1 MTCAEFQRELPD
13 FLEDDGAS
21 ELRAHLNVCPICS
34 GLVASLQSIV
44 NEARLLQDSAEPSPR
59 VWNSIEIALRREGLI
74 RQPQPQVH
82 RSILPSLTRRWGYA
96 AWLVPTAAAILVG
109 AAFFL
114 YQRPGAR
121 RSVAD
126 NSRPQVISAV
136 VSSGNASDASD
147 EQLLQEV
154 SARAPMMRTAY
165 ESNLRD
171 VNAYIRDAQDSV
183 NANPND
189 QEAQQ
194 ALLDAYGQKS
204 MIYEMALDRS
214 LQ

>member
-1 MTCAEFQRELPD
+1 MTCAEFQRVLPD
-13 FLEDDGAS
+13 FLDEGGAG
-21 ELRAHLNVCPICS
+21 ELQAHLNVCPICS
-34 GLVASLQSIV
+34 ALVASLQSII
-44 NEARLLQDSAEPSPR
+44 NEARMLQDSVEPSPR

-74 RQPQPQVH
+74 RQPQPQH
-82 RSILPSLTRRWGYA
+82 RAILPSLTRRWGYA
-96 AWLVPTAAAILVG
+96 AWLVPTAAAMLVG

-114 YQRPGAR
+114 YQRPANHR
-121 RSVAD
+121 RVAD
-126 NSRPQVISAV
+126 NSHPQVMSSIP
-136 VSSGNASDASD
+136 SGNASDTSD

-189 QEAQQ
+189 AEAQQ
-194 ALLDAYGQKS
+194 ALMDAYGQKS

>member
-1 MTCAEFQRELPD
+1 MNCVELHQSLAEVADSSSREQQAHLAGCRACSTLVAD
-13 FLEDDGAS
+13 LNLIISTAA
-21 ELRAHLNVCPICS
+21 ELREV
-34 GLVASLQSIV
+34 
-44 NEARLLQDSAEPSPR
+44 DEPSPR

-74 RQPQPQVH
+74 RQPQPQH
-82 RSILPSLTRRWGYA
+82 RAILPSLTRRWGYA
-96 AWLVPTAAAILVG
+96 AWLVPTAAAMLVG

-114 YQRPGAR
+114 YQRPANHR
-121 RSVAD
+121 RVAD
-126 NSRPQVISAV
+126 NSHPQVMSSIP
-136 VSSGNASDASD
+136 SGNASDTSD

-189 QEAQQ
+189 AEAQQ
-194 ALLDAYGQKS
+194 ALMDAYGQKS